1 MFLIIISQKLENV
14 HKIIFLMIIFQKV
27 IFFKTLKIRDS
38 GLISIHYQP
47 TVEKHLVLSP
57 NLFAIHRFPQTLI
70 YA

>member
-1 MFLIIISQKLENV
+1 
-14 HKIIFLMIIFQKV
+14 MIIFSKSN
-27 IFFKTLKIRDS
+27 IFKTLKIRDS
-38 GLISIHYQP
+38 SLISIHYQP